1 MPASQSSIDALL
13 YPLNPLVSVWNTS
26 SSPAYNFTYQ
36 FAGSSQPGDLWAG
49 FSGWT
54 AFTDPAKRAALVS
67 VLHEYEEI
75 INVTFTEVTGQAD
88 PDINFGLVSLNG
100 GQGGFNYSYST
111 LNGQV
116 VSRTYDAFAV
126 FGSGIDLTTPDGRSL
141 LLHEIGHALSLKHP
155 GAYDVGGNIPP
166 PPYLPA
172 AEDNNKYSVMSYNV
186 NPDNGLDSDHLM
198 LYDIAALQAR
208 WGANLSTRTGNDT
221 YTAPTGRMLVIWDAG
236 GTDTIDASAQAST
249 VRIDLRPGHFS
260 AIGST
265 TDNLAVAFDVSVGGA
280 IVNYIENATG
290 GSANDTLYGNNT
302 ANVLRG
308 EGGADRM
315 YGLRGSDTMFGGD
328 GNDTLFGSL
337 GNDRVNG
344 GIGNDFVTGDEGND
358 ILFGDTGNDRLTGGV
373 GRDIFVFDTAL
384 NATTNR
390 DTILDFSHVDDSI
403 RLTHGVFGA
412 IATGT
417 LTADAFYVVGSGAPR
432 DAEDRIIYDPAT
444 GILSY
449 DADGNTPGGVGAI
462 RFAVLKGAP
471 ADLSFNDFIIV

>member
-13 YPLNPLVSVWNTS
+13 YPMNSIISVWNTS
-26 SSPAYNFTYQ
+26 TAPAYNFTYQ
-36 FAGSSQPGDLWAG
+36 FAGASQPGDLWAG

-67 VLHEYEEI
+67 VLDEYEEI

-111 LNGQV
+111 SNGQV

-126 FGSGIDLTTPDGRSL
+126 FGSTIDLTTPDGRNL

-166 PPYLPA
+166 PPYLPT

-221 YTAPTGRMLVIWDAG
+221 YTAPAGRMQVIWAAG
-236 GTDTIDASAQAST
+236 GTDTIAASAQSPT
-249 VRIDLRPGHFS
+249 VRIDLRPSHYS
-260 AIGST
+260 AIGRT
-265 TDNLAVAFDVSVGGA
+265 TDNLAVAFDVSVGGSV
-280 IVNYIENATG
+280 VNYIENATG
-290 GSANDTLYGNNT
+290 GSANDTIYGNEI

-308 EGGADRM
+308 QSGNDRMNGFGGADN
-315 YGLRGSDTMFGGD
+315 LNGGA

-337 GNDRVNG
+337 GYDKVYG
-344 GIGNDFVTGDEGND
+344 GTGIDSLYGDGGNDTLYGG
-358 ILFGDTGNDRLTGGV
+358 GGNDRMNGGV
-373 GRDIFVFDTAL
+373 GRDTFVFNTAL
-384 NATTNR
+384 NASTNR
-390 DTILDFSHVDDSI
+390 DTILDFSHVDDTI
-403 RLTHGVFGA
+403 RLTHDVFSAVSTGA
-412 IATGT
+412 

-432 DAEDRIIYDPAT
+432 DAEDRIFYNPTT
-444 GILSY
+444 GVLSY
-449 DADGNTPGGVGAI
+449 DADGNAAGGVAAI
-462 RFAVLKGAP
+462 QFAVLRGAP
-471 ADLSFNDFIIV
+471 ADLSFDDFIVV